1 MNIELPLYRQ
11 EKDNTCAL
19 ACLRMVLAA
28 FGTTVPERELETR
41 ARMEP
46 EGTLI
51 DEVEALA
58 RQYHL
63 GAQIQDTTV
72 EELQRILADG
82 KLPIAFIDRAVFE
95 LRPRE
100 RARHSIRNAIIHTVI
115 PTRVTAKSVTFHDP
129 RQPHVSRRTVRLF
142 SHAYLSLGGRCVVCA
157 KPEGPEY
164 A

>member
-28 FGTTVPERELETR
+28 FGTNVRERELETR

-58 RQYHL
+58 R
-63 GAQIQDTTV
+63 
-72 EELQRILADG
+72 
-82 KLPIAFIDRAVFE
+82 
-95 LRPRE
+95 
-100 RARHSIRNAIIHTVI
+100 
-115 PTRVTAKSVTFHDP
+115 
-129 RQPHVSRRTVRLF
+129 
-142 SHAYLSLGGRCVVCA
+142 
-157 KPEGPEY
+157 
-164 A
+164 